1 MKKVFIHLISD
12 STGDTLISIAR
23 AVFSQFDDIETKE
36 YLWTLVLSERQL
48 EKAVELIDKRGG
60 VVLHTLAKRELT
72 EELERQCKNRGV
84 LCLNALDHLVSRVS
98 EYIHSEPN
106 PSPGKQHVLDEEYMK
121 KIDAINFT
129 IAHDD
134 GQYTENMRE
143 AEIIIVGPSRTSKSP
158 TSMYLAYRGHKAA
171 NIPFVMGTKFP
182 DLSEFT
188 ESFIVGLYMIPKR
201 LVEIRKSRLLSINEN
216 TNSSYADISKVEE
229 EAKESRKMC
238 LRNNWM
244 VLDVNDKSVEEI
256 SARII
261 QEYHKWKRKKKI
273 QKQ

>member
-1 MKKVFIHLISD
+1 
-12 STGDTLISIAR
+12 
-23 AVFSQFDDIETKE
+23 
-36 YLWTLVLSERQL
+36 
-48 EKAVELIDKRGG
+48 
-60 VVLHTLAKRELT
+60 
-72 EELERQCKNRGV
+72 
-84 LCLNALDHLVSRVS
+84 
-98 EYIHSEPN
+98 
-106 PSPGKQHVLDEEYMK
+106 
-121 KIDAINFT
+121 
-129 IAHDD
+129 
-134 GQYTENMRE
+134 
-143 AEIIIVGPSRTSKSP
+143 
-158 TSMYLAYRGHKAA
+158 
-171 NIPFVMGTKFP
+171 
-182 DLSEFT
+182 
-188 ESFIVGLYMIPKR
+188 MIPKR